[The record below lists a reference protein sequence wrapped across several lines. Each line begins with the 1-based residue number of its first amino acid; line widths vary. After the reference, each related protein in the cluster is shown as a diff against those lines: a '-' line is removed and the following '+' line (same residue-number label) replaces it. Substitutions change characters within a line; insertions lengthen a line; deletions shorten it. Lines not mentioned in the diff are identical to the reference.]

1 MYKTAI
7 KSVLLLIMLL
17 PAALLGADVE
27 LVFWNFWD
35 PKFILPVIEQFEKDN
50 PGVKIRNE
58 QVNWGNGLDKIVV
71 AMANGR
77 APDICELGSTWMG
90 RFMAEGALLDV
101 TDKFSDLKPSY
112 LMWEPATMNGRLYG
126 MPWLAGTRVMFYNR
140 TLFKAA
146 GLDPERGPETWA
158 DLLEAAK
165 LIHNPEKGRYGF
177 GMNAGE
183 GHILYKKF
191 MPFVWG
197 NHGQILDE
205 SDAFVFDSPQT
216 REALDFY
223 LKLKAY
229 SYCEKQDLLDEAFK
243 RGKLGLAISGSW
255 NFARYPIDAPELDF
269 GVALMPKPAK
279 DKGFSTS
286 FLGGEILVL
295 FKSCKDPDAAAKFIR
310 YLTTVEN
317 TLPITREALV
327 SFPAHKDAYSDEMF
341 SRDPRLGVF
350 VEQMKTAVHPPV
362 HRLWIDLE
370 KIINNAVEKAMYG
383 EAPDAVFAE
392 ANREYERVANWQRVV
407 RTAVSG
413 SIGVSAVT
421 AGIGKSAE
429 AAAPAATSQNGGS
442 TQILLLALIGV
453 GTLLNAVL
461 LMFLIYEVKKKAG

>member
-1 MYKTAI
+1 MQKTAI
-7 KSVLLLIMLL
+7 KSLLLLIMLL
-17 PAALLGADVE
+17 PAALVGAEIE
-27 LVFWNFWD
+27 LTFWNFWD
-35 PKFILPVIEQFEKDN
+35 PKFILPVIKQFEQDN
-50 PGVKIRNE
+50 PGVKIINE
-58 QVNWGNGLDKIVV
+58 QVSWGNGLDKIVV
-71 AMANGR
+71 SMANGR

-90 RFMAEGALLDV
+90 KFMAEGALLDV
-101 TDKFSDLKPSY
+101 SDKFCDLKHDY
-112 LMWEPATMNGRLYG
+112 LMWAPATMDGRLYG

-140 TLFKAA
+140 ELFKNA
-146 GLDPERGPETWA
+146 GLDPEHAPATW
-158 DLLEAAK
+158 DELLTAAR
-165 LIHNPEKGRYGF
+165 LIHNPEKGLYGF

-197 NHGQILDE
+197 NHGRIIDE
-205 SDAFVFDSPQT
+205 NGNFVFDSPQT

-279 DKGFSTS
+279 DRGFSTS

-295 FKSCKDPDAAAKFIR
+295 FKTCKDPDMAARFIR

-327 SFPAHKDAYSDEMF
+327 SFPAHKDAYKDEMF
-341 SRDPRLGVF
+341 THDARLGVF

-362 HRLWIDLE
+362 HRLWIELE
-370 KIINNAVEKAMYG
+370 KIINSTVENAMYG
-383 EAPDAVFAE
+383 ESADKVFAE
-392 ANREYERVANWQRVV
+392 AKREFARVSQR
-407 RTAVSG
+407 RNNGNT
-413 SIGVSAVT
+413 
-421 AGIGKSAE
+421 
-429 AAAPAATSQNGGS
+429 AAAGVNGQTVVAADGGS
-442 TQILLLALIGV
+442 TQLLLLSLIGAGTLINAILLV
-453 GTLLNAVL
+453 
-461 LMFLIYEVKKKAG
+461 FLIYEVKKNVG